1 MTKVLPAIIP
11 INKEQLTEEIE
22 RVSHFADLVQ
32 VDISDGV
39 FTNTRTWPYNGQD
52 REYFEKLK
60 TEEEGWPKWE
70 ETDVELH
77 LMVSKPETVLE
88 EWIATGVSSIV
99 AHIEATEDFQKVIDI
114 CREKNVSVGVAIKP
128 STDISK
134 IENFVEQVDFIQVM
148 GSDLLG
154 KHGVELEEKSLEM
167 IKSLR
172 AKFSNSIIAIDI
184 GVTEENA
191 ETLVDAG
198 VNKLISGGAILNSD
212 NPKEVYKFLES
223 VN

>member
-11 INKEQLTEEIE
+11 VNKKQLEEE
-22 RVSHFADLVQ
+22 VSMVAHFADTVQ

-52 REYFEKLK
+52 RDYFENLK
-60 TEEEGWPKWE
+60 TEAEGWPKWE
-70 ETDVELH
+70 DVDIELH
-77 LMVSKPETVLE
+77 LMVAKPENILE
-88 EWIATGVSSIV
+88 DWISTGVSSVV
-99 AHIEATEDFQKVIDI
+99 AHIEATDDFQEVIDI
-114 CREKNVSVGVAIKP
+114 CKEKNISVGVAIKP
-128 STDISK
+128 STDIEK
-134 IENFVEQVDFIQVM
+134 IKDFVPQVDFIQVM
-148 GSDLLG
+148 GSDNLG
-154 KHGVELEEKSLEM
+154 KHGVELEEKSLEV

-191 ETLVDAG
+191 ETLVGAG

-212 NPKEVYKFLES
+212 SPKEVYNYFES
-223 VN
+223 LN